1 MFRSIFSPAISMIS
15 RRNFLKSFGAA
26 AVFAVAGR
34 VYPGVSA
41 ERFDILVIGDSL
53 VWGQGLLEEQKFYSL
68 TRDWIR
74 DEIVP
79 DRNVGL
85 LVKAHSGA
93 TIKLSEE
100 EAKVLRAAGK
110 DMGRHYH
117 PEINISFPTIED
129 QVRSSVQSYPDPNT
143 VRLILVTAGL
153 PEVGVRKILNPGWD
167 VDRLKADITRYCY
180 GDMTELLNK
189 TAGAFPKALTAVV
202 GYYPIITPRSPVKRV
217 ANDIM
222 ELHNWPGWIKPL
234 VNNPL
239 NRTFLRHYWREMVK
253 RSTIWYEWSSAEF
266 KRAVETSNA
275 AAGHQHSVFVPLG
288 FTEDNGYGAKSTYLY
303 TVGKNGKAADP
314 IREQRLAVCKPTFDY
329 LRKDTD
335 LKYRTRTCEL
345 ASVGHPNPEGSRAIA
360 AAIRDTL
367 GPILEKRLAR
377 I

>member
-1 MFRSIFSPAISMIS
+1 MIS
-15 RRNFLKSFGAA
+15 RRNFLQQLGAA
-26 AVFAVAGR
+26 GACALAARG
-34 VYPGVSA
+34 YPAAPG
-41 ERFDILVIGDSL
+41 EKFDILVVGDSL

-74 DEIVP
+74 DEVVP

-93 TIKLSEE
+93 TIKLSED

-129 QVRSSVQSYPDPNT
+129 QVRAAVQSYPDRNT

-167 VDRLKADITRYCY
+167 IARLKADITRYCY
-180 GDMTELLNK
+180 GDMTELLGK
-189 TAGAFPKALTAVV
+189 TAAAFPKALTAVV
-202 GYYPIITPRSPVKRV
+202 GYYPIITRRSPVKRV

-239 NRTFLRHYWREMVK
+239 NRTFLRHYWREMVE
-253 RSTIWYEWSSAEF
+253 RSSIWYEWSTTEL

-275 AAGHQHSVFVPLG
+275 AASHQHSIFVPLG
-288 FTEDNGYGAKSTYLY
+288 FTEDNGYGAPNSYLY
-303 TVGKNGKAADP
+303 TVGKKGKPVDP
-314 IREQRLAVCKPTFDY
+314 MRDERAVVCKPTFDY
-329 LRKDTD
+329 LRKNTN
-335 LKYRTRTCEL
+335 LKFRTRVCEL
-345 ASVGHPNPEGSRAIA
+345 ASIGHPNPEGSRVIA
-360 AAIRDTL
+360 DAIRKTI
-367 GPILEKRLAR
+367 GPILEERLAAR
-377 I
+377 